1 MTWKAEFNRFTQEAL
16 QEMKTYSDNT
26 NEEREWMCYVYLD
39 DNGQYQLG
47 LPDYGGESAIKVSP
61 QAKMAQ
67 DKLRKGLYDKK
78 WTIHGHPL
86 KDGKI
91 YTGRQYFSSTDICRE
106 YCEARDKNEYTVQ
119 FLVFPHQQIEKD
131 VNGKPTGKKVIHNR
145 VRTLVFPNTQTIV
158 AAMKESNPGV
168 DPYAITPET
177 GQNTNAPDGRLV
189 NQAGVNWFA
198 FQEALGKYNAMGIMD
213 LEGPAYGAE
222 GFSSQ
227 KLSMINFGGLTT
239 VAVILGGLFVANRN
253 KQKIIEVIDDLRN

>member
-1 MTWKAEFNRFTQEAL
+1 MTWKAEFNRFSEDAL
-16 QEMKTYSDNT
+16 KEMKTYSDNT

-39 DNGQYQLG
+39 DDGQYQLG

-67 DKLRKGLYDKK
+67 DRLRKGLHDKK

-106 YCEARDKNEYTVQ
+106 YVTARDNNQYTVQ
-119 FLVFPHQQIEKD
+119 FLVYPHQQIEKD
-131 VNGKPTGKKVIHNR
+131 SNGRPTGRHVMHNR

-168 DPYAITPET
+168 DPYAITPES
-177 GQNTNAPDGRLV
+177 GQNRNAPDGSLV
-189 NQAGVNWFA
+189 NDAGVNWFA
-198 FQEALGKYNAMGIMD
+198 FQETLGKYNCMGIMD

-222 GFSSQ
+222 GFNS
-227 KLSMINFGGLTT
+227 KTLSLINMGGFTT
-239 VAVILGGLFVANRN
+239 IALAGLGLWWANRN
-253 KQKIIEVIDDLRN
+253 KKKIIEVIDDIKS